1 MKKKNDWID
10 DEKYLSTAPCETYAV
25 NMMRLVKDIFT
36 KPDWDA
42 IAKEAYD
49 FAKREGEEPRR
60 LIAIDGRPSDIMRE
74 MWNNTNEVKGKTR
87 NVNGPHIQLKRNNGY
102 RPKGASAGPRRFSQ
116 HIGSKALTYVICSTP
131 ILQVILARDICVAL
145 HEAVHVAQN
154 YSYNPARIGGKR
166 RPHDLMFNR
175 MMLMLAKPY
184 LGLTEKECNP
194 FNMGYS
200 VGNGYAPTRRMTAI
214 AVEIITG
221 KRGDG
226 LPRRVLKHSC
236 APVEVVEPT
245 EPTEEEKVKKQ
256 VANAKR
262 QLKAIIKRNWEVG
275 GDDCFIDD
283 LLEME
288 EDFDEPCW
296 REATEQ
302 VCNKLLDNDM
312 HISCL
317 TDNEA
322 KFFEW
327 IYNDAEAEWN
337 PYNWDS
343 AMTSPARE
351 RGLTAMYDYINREIE
366 EPAVEEEQSVM
377 DFSEV
382 GTIYVHKDW
391 TPKKTSTPE
400 HTYTVIQFVPHA
412 EKTVE
417 DMLAVLDAG
426 LTDSPHTRSRLVDGW
441 RYGERG
447 WPVPCI
453 IMQYNRRGA

>member
-1 MKKKNDWID
+1 MSGWID
-10 DEKYLSTAPCETYAV
+10 NEKYLSTAPCETYAV

-42 IAKEAYD
+42 IAEEAHA
-49 FAKREGEEPRR
+49 FAVREGENPRR
-60 LIAIDGRPSDIMRE
+60 KMGGRPSYIMDM
-74 MWNNTNEVKGKTR
+74 MWFNTNKDKGQTRNVRGPHIVVKRNNTNYAKS
-87 NVNGPHIQLKRNNGY
+87 
-102 RPKGASAGPRRFSQ
+102 ASASPQRYSLHVGAKTAS
-116 HIGSKALTYVICSTP
+116 LLYW
-131 ILQVILARDICVAL
+131 DIETAL
-145 HEAVHVAQN
+145 HEAIHVAQN
-154 YSYNPARIGGKR
+154 YSYICARIGGKR

-184 LGLTEKECNP
+184 LGLTKKECNP

-200 VGNGYAPTRRMTAI
+200 VGRGYAPTEALRPIIKAMIAGERRFP
-214 AVEIITG
+214 
-221 KRGDG
+221 KRI
-226 LPRRVLKHSC
+226 LKHSVPIE
-236 APVEVVEPT
+236 AKEEPS
-245 EPTEEEKVKKQ
+245 EEEKAKEEAKKQ
-256 VANAKR
+256 TANAKR
-262 QLKAIIKRNWEVG
+262 QLKAIIKRNSEVG
-275 GDDCFIDD
+275 GDDCFIDELEEMDD
-283 LLEME
+283 LP
-288 EDFDEPCW
+288 DCW

-327 IYNDAEAEWN
+327 IHDDAYDEWN

-351 RGLTAMYDYINREIE
+351 RGLTAMYAYINREIE

-382 GTIYVHKDW
+382 GTIHVHKDW

-400 HTYTVIQFVPHA
+400 HTSTVIQFVPHA

-417 DMLAVLDAG
+417 NMLAVLDAG
-426 LTDSPHTRSRLVDGW
+426 LVDSPHTRSRLVDGW
-441 RYGERG
+441 WYEERG

-453 IMQYNRRGA
+453 IMQYNRKTLREEA